1 MSYNDISDLF
11 SQYSKNAKNKH
22 CKHLKE
28 LFHQAVIQLE
38 EENSLEIPLEIK
50 KCNKVKKRQ

>member
-1 MSYNDISDLF
+1 MSYNDINDLF
-11 SQYSKNAKNKH
+11 SQYSKNAKNKQ

-28 LFHQAVIQLE
+28 LFNQAIIQLE

-50 KCNKVKKRQ
+50 KRIKVKKRQ